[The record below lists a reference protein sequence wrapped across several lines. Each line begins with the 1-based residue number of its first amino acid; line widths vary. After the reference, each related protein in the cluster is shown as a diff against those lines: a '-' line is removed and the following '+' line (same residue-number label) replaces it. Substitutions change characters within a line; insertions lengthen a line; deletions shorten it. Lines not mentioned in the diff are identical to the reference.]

1 MIEFDPGYGQQPF
14 KSLVENYPDETV
26 YPAED
31 FRLEWGPIFHRGRLD
46 RSAVVLVIGQDPAA
60 NETFVRRILV
70 GVAGQRTQ
78 GLLAKLGVTRS
89 YVMVNTFVYSVYGQG
104 GGEKHRND
112 TAIAGYRNQ
121 WLDALLLGATR
132 VQVVIALG
140 ALADSAWKQYRA
152 TQGGQSVNVTY
163 AGIPHP
169 TFPESASGNN
179 ANKRKQ
185 NTKLMLQKWNLALAA
200 VKPALTTPDVGVAL
214 VPYGDAFAPGDLV
227 DIPAIDLPAG
237 LPDWM
242 RGHDG
247 WSKRTGSNAAVKRA
261 TLTITV
267 PPGFIPAAGPG
278 EPQLV
283 SALARREV
291 SKPLAFAFDA
301 DAHTFAVTAPIDP
314 NPTGKIALKGR
325 VVTMDANFTVLASG
339 AVYVDSG
346 KIVAV
351 QDAAAPKPAGFSSS
365 DVIDTKGTI
374 YPGLIELH
382 NHLAYNALELWKVPK
397 LYDNRGQW
405 TNHPEYKQL
414 VLDPMKEIKRRPQLL
429 PAIARYA
436 ECKCLLGGVTTSQ
449 GIRLNGAG
457 GITTYF
463 KGVVRNVE
471 QTGEAD
477 LPEARTSISDVE
489 ASKWS
494 EFYKALGK
502 ALTAGQAMLL
512 HLSEGRNDD
521 PPSLKAF
528 DVLHSTSTDDWAIN
542 AALTGI
548 HAAALDKN
556 RFDILAQ
563 HGGSMVWSPT
573 SNLLLYGQTARIDLA
588 RQAGVKIGIGSDWSP
603 SGSKN
608 LLGELKSARA
618 YSGLNNGLVADCEI
632 VAMATRDGAA
642 IVKWS
647 KALGSLEPG
656 KRGDLLVI
664 RGSDKKPYAKLI
676 EAAETDIELVVINGR
691 RRYGT
696 TKYMAGLPAGK
707 IEPIKVGGKQRVLYL
722 DTPEATFASMPKLS
736 EAKKELAD
744 LLNNLPERVK
754 QTVPVGALMGS
765 RETVTGLPSDF
776 GGGALT
782 LALDEI
788 EETGTQIRPRIPDRH
803 HAFTG
808 PRTAVP
814 AAAAEA
820 SAGALP
826 VIALELDPLTVADD
840 SKFLSTL
847 QDAEKNL
854 PPGFAKALASL
865 Y

>member
-1 MIEFDPGYGQQPF
+1 MIEFDPGYDHQPF
-14 KSLVENYPDETV
+14 KSLVENFPDETV
-26 YPAED
+26 YPPKD
-31 FRLEWGPIFHRGRLD
+31 FRVEWGPIFHRGRLD
-46 RSAVVLVIGQDPAA
+46 GSAVVLVIGQDPAA

-78 GLLAKLGVTRS
+78 GLLAKLGIVRS
-89 YVMVNTFVYSVYGQG
+89 YVLVNTFVYSVYGQG

-112 TAIAGYRNQ
+112 AAIAAYRNQ
-121 WLDALLLGATR
+121 WLDALLLGASR
-132 VQVVIALG
+132 VRVVIALG
-140 ALADSAWKQYRA
+140 GLADSAWQHYLS
-152 TQGGQSVNVTY
+152 TQGGQSINVTY
-163 AGIPHP
+163 AAIPHP
-169 TFPESASGNN
+169 TFPESSSGGNV
-179 ANKRKQ
+179 NKLKQ

-200 VKPALTTPDVGVAL
+200 LKPALTTPDVNVAL
-214 VPYGDAFAPGDLV
+214 VPYADAFAPGDLT
-227 DIPAIDLPAG
+227 DIPAFDLPAG
-237 LPDWM
+237 LPGWM
-242 RGHDG
+242 RGRDG
-247 WSKRTGSNAAVKRA
+247 WSKRTGSNAAAKRA

-267 PPGFIPAAGPG
+267 PPSFLPATITD
-278 EPQLV
+278 V
-283 SALARREV
+283 LARRDA
-291 SKPLAFAFDA
+291 SMPLAFAFDA
-301 DAHTFAVTAPIDP
+301 DAHTFVVSAPIDP
-314 NPTGKIALKGR
+314 SATEKIALKGR
-325 VVTMDANFTVLASG
+325 VVTMDANFAVLDRG

-346 KIVAV
+346 KIIAV
-351 QDAAAPKPAGFSSS
+351 QDAAAPMPAGFAASNL
-365 DVIDTKGTI
+365 IDTKGTI

-382 NHLAYNALELWKVPK
+382 NHLAYNALGLWKVPK
-397 LYDNRGQW
+397 LYENRGQW

-414 VLDPMKEIKRRPQLL
+414 VLDPMKEIKRRAQLL

-471 QTGEAD
+471 QTDEGD
-477 LPEARTSISDVE
+477 LPEARTSIPDVE

-494 EFYKALGK
+494 EFDKALKK
-502 ALTAGQAMLL
+502 ALAAGQAMLL
-512 HLSEGRNDD
+512 HLAEGKNDD

-528 DVLHSTSTDDWAIN
+528 DVLQSRSSADWAIN

-548 HAAALDKN
+548 HAAALDKK

-573 SNLLLYGQTARIDLA
+573 SNLLLYGETARIDFA
-588 RQAGVKIGIGSDWSP
+588 RQAGVMIGIGSDWSP

-618 YSGLNNGLVADCEI
+618 YSELNNGLVTDREI

-642 IVKWS
+642 IVKWG
-647 KALGSLEPG
+647 KVLGSLEPG

-664 RGSDKKPYAKLI
+664 RGVDKDPYAKLI
-676 EAAETDIELVVINGR
+676 EAAESEIELVVIHGR

-696 TKYMAGLPAGK
+696 KRHMAGLPATK
-707 IEPIKVGGKQRVLYL
+707 TESLKVGGQQRVLYL
-722 DTPEATFASMPKLS
+722 ETPEATFASMPKLS
-736 EAKKELAD
+736 EAEDELAD
-744 LLNNLPERVK
+744 LLKNLPERVK
-754 QTVPVGALMGS
+754 EAAPAKAMIGG
-765 RETVTGLPSDF
+765 SDF
-776 GGGALT
+776 DGGTLT

-808 PRTAVP
+808 PRTAVS
-814 AAAAEA
+814 AAAVAA
-820 SAGALP
+820 RAAPLP

-847 QDAEKNL
+847 QNAERNL
-854 PPGFAKALASL
+854 PPGFAEALTKL

>member
-1 MIEFDPGYGQQPF
+1 MIEFDSGYGQPPF
-14 KSLVENYPDETV
+14 KSLVESYPDETV
-26 YPAED
+26 YPPKD
-31 FRLEWGPIFHRGRLD
+31 FRVEWGPIFHRGRLD
-46 RSAVVLVIGQDPAA
+46 QSAAVLVIGQDPAA

-78 GLLAKLGVTRS
+78 GLLAKLGITRS
-89 YVMVNTFVYSVYGQG
+89 YVMVNTFIYSVYGQG
-104 GGEKHRND
+104 GGERHRND
-112 TAIAGYRNQ
+112 PSIAAYRNR
-121 WLDALLLGATR
+121 WLDALLLGTSH
-132 VQVVIALG
+132 VQAVIALG
-140 ALADSAWKQYRA
+140 GLADSAWRQYHA
-152 TQGGQSVNVTY
+152 TQAVNITY
-163 AGIPHP
+163 AAIPHP

-179 ANKRKQ
+179 ANKLKQ

-200 VKPALTTPDVGVAL
+200 IKPALTAPDVSTAL
-214 VPYGDAFAPGDLV
+214 VPYGDTFAPNDLM
-227 DIPAIDLPAG
+227 DIPAFDVPAG
-237 LPDWM
+237 LPGWM
-242 RGHDG
+242 RGRDG
-247 WSKRTGSNAAVKRA
+247 WSKRAGSNAAAKRA

-267 PPGFIPAAGPG
+267 PAIFLPVPDTGVPQPVSVRAPRQ
-278 EPQLV
+278 EPT
-283 SALARREV
+283 SM
-291 SKPLAFAFDA
+291 AFPFDA
-301 DAHTFAVTAPIDP
+301 DSHTFAVTAPIDP
-314 NPTGKIALKGR
+314 NPTDKIALKGR
-325 VVTMDANFTVLASG
+325 VVTMDANFTVLRGG
-339 AVYVDSG
+339 AVYIDSG
-346 KIVAV
+346 KIIAV
-351 QDAAAPKPAGFSSS
+351 QDAAAPMPAGFSVSN
-365 DVIDTKGTI
+365 VIDTKGTL

-382 NHLAYNALELWKVPK
+382 NHLAYNALELWQVPK

-471 QTGEAD
+471 QTDEAD

-489 ASKWS
+489 ASKWT
-494 EFYKALGK
+494 EFDKALRK
-502 ALTAGQAMLL
+502 ALAAGQAMLL

-521 PPSLKAF
+521 PSSLKAF
-528 DVLHSTSTDDWAIN
+528 DVLKSTNTSDWSIN

-563 HGGSMVWSPT
+563 HGGGMVWSPT
-573 SNLLLYGQTARIDLA
+573 SNLLLYGETARIDFA

-608 LLGELKSARA
+608 LLGELKSARV
-618 YSGLNNGLVADCEI
+618 YSELNHGLVTDREI

-642 IVKWS
+642 IVKWG

-656 KRGDLLVI
+656 KRGDVLVI
-664 RGSDKKPYAKLI
+664 RGSDKDPYSKLI
-676 EAAETDIELVVINGR
+676 EAAESDIELVVIHGR

-696 TKYMAGLPAGK
+696 KKHMDGLPVGK
-707 IEPIKVGGKQRVLYL
+707 TELLKVGGKQRVLYL
-722 DTPEATFASMPKLS
+722 ETPDATFASMPKLS
-736 EAKKELAD
+736 EAKDELAD
-744 LLNNLPERVK
+744 LLKNLPERVK
-754 QTVPVGALMGS
+754 QTVPAGGS
-765 RETVTGLPSDF
+765 VSPLGTKLGPQLSF

-788 EETGTQIRPRIPDRH
+788 EETGTEIRPRIPDRH

-814 AAAAEA
+814 AVRTEA
-820 SAGALP
+820 TARALP
-826 VIALELDPLTVADD
+826 VVALELDPLTVEDD
-840 SKFLSTL
+840 SKFLLTL
-847 QDAEKNL
+847 ENHEKNL
-854 PPGFAKALASL
+854 PGGFGKALASL